1 MLLYEKNSPIRGHV
15 RFVLLESTLRFVCPA
30 PGLAS
35 SLSTLEV
42 PAMTRHGIAS
52 SQRLRHWAAAL
63 LFVSASFAVTANVR
77 PAHAQDLRYR
87 PPAGST
93 ISPAFDFFRG
103 DVQML
108 DFYSGTV
115 RPNRALR
122 SAVARQGMLLNQRKH
137 SPKTWDCSASQ
148 ATSPG
153 KYSDSVAHL
162 HWFGEG
168 LQTNSAIRSGA

>member
-1 MLLYEKNSPIRGHV
+1 
-15 RFVLLESTLRFVCPA
+15 
-30 PGLAS
+30 
-35 SLSTLEV
+35 
-42 PAMTRHGIAS
+42 MTRHGIAS

-122 SAVARQGMLLNQRKH
+122 SAVARQGMLLNQQRYQIGRIEGQVQQIRGSTMAPTGIGGH
-137 SPKTWDCSASQ
+137 FFDFSHYYGGSPNRNRRLS
-148 ATSPG
+148 
-153 KYSDSVAHL
+153 
-162 HWFGEG
+162 
-168 LQTNSAIRSGA
+168 R